1 MARPSGYTL
10 LLKLTD
16 NATVYGTTT
25 PDGLQVFSVYDFISK
40 VYQKQKNCHA
50 RCVWK
55 RLTSTKSNYKDEV
68 VRMTYDFF
76 ILNPY
81 IKNQLNHAQSNVQ
94 IKTPGMTLVG
104 LSSLLVIL
112 HELRWPF
119 VGNHKVDADF
129 QKIVDGLLT
138 RAMNGDTS
146 MIEEIDPIPNREA
159 LDATEQRKTRST

>member
-1 MARPSGYTL
+1 MARPRGYTL

-25 PDGLQVFSVYDFISK
+25 PDGFQVFSVHDFIAK
-40 VYQKQKNCHA
+40 VYQKRHA

-55 RLTSTKSNYKDEV
+55 RLTSTKSNYKDDV

-94 IKTPGMTLVG
+94 IKIPGMTLVG

-112 HELRWPF
+112 RELRWPF
-119 VGNHKVDADF
+119 VGNHKVDTDF
-129 QKIVDGLLT
+129 QRIVDGLLT

-159 LDATEQRKTRST
+159 LDAISFL